1 MYHLSTIKYPVD
13 PNNRSYLP
21 SRSRWIFHYAR
32 QIQLA
37 IANGAAPAVSLTIRN
52 LDSSLSRSIV
62 PQDLDPHIP
71 AFQINEKGVIE
82 THIDNVAYESMDA
95 SGNIALQATPV
106 YHYDSLSDKLRKSN
120 GNQPPT
126 EGMRE

>member
-1 MYHLSTIKYPVD
+1 MYYLSTIKYPVD

-52 LDSSLSRSIV
+52 LDSRLSRSIV
-62 PQDLDPHIP
+62 PQDLDPDIP
-71 AFQINEKGVIE
+71 AFQTNENGVIE
-82 THIDNVAYESMDA
+82 NTLIMLHMNLWTQVETLLYR
-95 SGNIALQATPV
+95 Q
-106 YHYDSLSDKLRKSN
+106 RKFTTTTLCQTI
-120 GNQPPT
+120 G
-126 EGMRE
+126 